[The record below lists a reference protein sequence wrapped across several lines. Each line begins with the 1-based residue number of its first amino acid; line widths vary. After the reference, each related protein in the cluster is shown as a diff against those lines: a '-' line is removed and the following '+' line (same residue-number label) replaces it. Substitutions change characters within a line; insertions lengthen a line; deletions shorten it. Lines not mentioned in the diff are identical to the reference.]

1 MCRLKSCL
9 VLKNR
14 IFCPAYDSHQD
25 MLKELGIEDNETNAM
40 KTFVRVELIP
50 PEATSNY
57 FDDKYFTSLQAP
69 LSEWKLVVDQD
80 ILPDWWEPAIYRPA
94 IEQEIQKW
102 LDKYVLINQEEKT
115 IIGNGYKDSYYLY
128 NCKYISLID
137 TNSIM
142 KNCSAIW
149 CEGGNSIIAIDSELS
164 PGKILD
170 IQYYIYGC
178 STLRTYN
185 ETPVWAYDKSFV
197 CSYVGNI
204 YLRDNAICKARGQTN
219 VIAEG
224 EPYVEAYDNAIVRA
238 YGDANLSLHHKAIAI
253 VYSPTVKHYIIDESA
268 TLIEKFDK

>member
-1 MCRLKSCL
+1 MCQLKSCL

-25 MLKELGIEDNETNAM
+25 MLKELGIEDNEVNAR

-50 PEATSNY
+50 PEATSDY

-94 IEQEIQKW
+94 IEEEVQKW
-102 LDKYVLINQEEKT
+102 LDKYVLINQENKT
-115 IIGNGYKDSYYLY
+115 IVGNGHKDRYYLY
-128 NCKYISLID
+128 NCEYIFLVD

-149 CEGGNSIIAIDSELS
+149 CEGGNSIIAIDSKLS
-164 PGKILD
+164 SGKNLD

-178 STLRTYN
+178 SALHAHN
-185 ETPVWAYDKSFV
+185 EAPVWAYDESYV
-197 CSYVGNI
+197 CSYVGNV
-204 YLRDNAICKARGQTN
+204 YLRDNATCEACGRTN
-219 VIAEG
+219 VVAEG
-224 EPYVEAYDNAIVRA
+224 ESSVEAYDNAIVRA
-238 YGDANLSLHHKAIAI
+238 HGETNLTLHYNAIAI
-253 VYSPTVKHYIIDESA
+253 VYSPTVKYTIIDESA
-268 TLIEKFDK
+268 TLVKKFDK

>member
-14 IFCPAYDSHQD
+14 VFCPAYDSHQD
-25 MLKELGIEDNETNAM
+25 MLKELGIEDNEVNAM
-40 KTFVRVELIP
+40 NTFVRVELVP
-50 PEATSNY
+50 PEATSSY

-80 ILPDWWEPAIYRPA
+80 MVPDWWEPAIYRHT

-102 LDKYVLINQEEKT
+102 LDKYVLINQEEKAIT
-115 IIGNGYKDSYYLY
+115 GNGYTDRYYLY
-128 NCKYISLID
+128 NCKYIFLVN

-142 KNCSAIW
+142 KNCSTIW
-149 CEGGNSIIAIDSELS
+149 CEGGNSIIAIDSKMS
-164 PGKILD
+164 SSKNLD

-178 STLRTYN
+178 SALHAYN
-185 ETPVWAYDKSFV
+185 ETPVWAYDESRV

-204 YLRDNAICKARGQTN
+204 YLRDNATCEACGETN

-224 EPYVEAYDNAIVRA
+224 DCSVIAYDNAIARA
-238 YGDANLSLHHKAIAI
+238 YGDTNLILYDKATAI
-253 VYSPTVKHYIIDESA
+253 LYSSTVKHHVVDSTA
-268 TLIEKFDK
+268 TVVKKFDN

>member
-14 IFCPAYDSHQD
+14 VFCPAYDSHQD
-25 MLKELGIEDNETNAM
+25 MLEELGIEDNEVNAR

-50 PEATSNY
+50 PEATCSY
-57 FDDKYFTSLQAP
+57 FNDKYFTSLQAP
-69 LSEWKLVVDQD
+69 LSEWKLTVDQD

-115 IIGNGYKDSYYLY
+115 IVGNSYKDRYYLY
-128 NCKYISLID
+128 NCKYIFLID

-149 CEGGNSIIAIDSELS
+149 CEGGNNIIAIDSKLS
-164 PGKILD
+164 SSKTLD
-170 IQYYIYGC
+170 IQYYIYGY
-178 STLRTYN
+178 SALHTYN
-185 ETPVWAYDKSFV
+185 ETPVWAYNESRV

-204 YLRDNAICKARGQTN
+204 YLRDNATCEACGQTN

-224 EPYVEAYDNAIVRA
+224 ESSVIAYDNAIVRA
-238 YGDANLSLHHKAIAI
+238 YGDTNLSLHHKAIAI
-253 VYSPTVKHYIIDESA
+253 VYSPAVKHTIIDESA

>member
-14 IFCPAYDSHQD
+14 VFCPAYDSHQD
-25 MLKELGIEDNETNAM
+25 MLKELGIEDNEVNAR

-50 PEATSNY
+50 PEATCSY
-57 FDDKYFTSLQAP
+57 FNDKYFTSLQAP
-69 LSEWKLVVDQD
+69 LSEWKLTVDQD

-115 IIGNGYKDSYYLY
+115 IVGNSYKDRYYLY
-128 NCKYISLID
+128 NCKHIFLID

-149 CEGGNSIIAIDSELS
+149 CEGGNNIIAIDSKLS
-164 PGKILD
+164 SSKTLD

-178 STLRTYN
+178 SALRTYN
-185 ETPVWAYDKSFV
+185 ETPVWAYNESRV

-204 YLRDNAICKARGQTN
+204 YLRDNAICEACGQTN

-224 EPYVEAYDNAIVRA
+224 ESSVIAYDNAIVRA
-238 YGDANLSLHHKAIAI
+238 YGDTNLSLHHKAIAI
-253 VYSPTVKHYIIDESA
+253 VYSPTVKYTIIDESA
-268 TLIEKFDK
+268 TLIKKFDK

>member
-9 VLKNR
+9 VVKNR
-14 IFCPAYDSHQD
+14 VFCPAYDSHQD
-25 MLKELGIEDNETNAM
+25 MLEELGIEDNEVNAR
-40 KTFVRVELIP
+40 KAFVRVELVP

-115 IIGNGYKDSYYLY
+115 IVGNGHKDRYYLY
-128 NCKYISLID
+128 NCKYIFLID

-149 CEGGNSIIAIDSELS
+149 CKGGNSIIAIDSKLS
-164 PGKILD
+164 SGKTLD
-170 IQYYIYGC
+170 NQYYIYGC
-178 STLRTYN
+178 SALHSHN
-185 ETPVWAYDKSFV
+185 ETPVWAYGESYV
-197 CSYVGNI
+197 CSYVGNV
-204 YLRDNAICKARGQTN
+204 YLRDNATCEACGRTN
-219 VIAEG
+219 VIAVG
-224 EPYVEAYDNAIVRA
+224 EPSVIAYDNAIVRA
-238 YGDANLSLHHKAIAI
+238 YGKTNLNLHYKAIAI
-253 VYSPTVKHYIIDESA
+253 VYFPTVKYTIIDESA
-268 TLIEKFDK
+268 TLIKKFDK

>member
-14 IFCPAYDSHQD
+14 VFCPAYDSHQD
-25 MLKELGIEDNETNAM
+25 MLNELGIEDNEVNAR
-40 KTFVRVELIP
+40 KTFVRVELTP
-50 PEATSNY
+50 PEATCSY

-69 LSEWKLVVDQD
+69 LSEWKLTVDQD

-115 IIGNGYKDSYYLY
+115 IVGNSYKDRYYLY
-128 NCKYISLID
+128 NCKYIFLID

-142 KNCSAIW
+142 KNCSAIR
-149 CEGGNSIIAIDSELS
+149 CKGGNSIVAFDSELS
-164 PGKILD
+164 SSKTLD

-178 STLRTYN
+178 SALRTYN
-185 ETPVWAYDKSFV
+185 ETPVWAYDESHV

-204 YLRDNAICKARGQTN
+204 YLRDNTTCEACGQTN

-224 EPYVEAYDNAIVRA
+224 ESSVIAYDNAIVRA
-238 YGDANLSLHHKAIAI
+238 YGKTNLILHHEAIAI
-253 VYSPTVKHYIIDESA
+253 VYSPTVKYTIIDESA
-268 TLIEKFDK
+268 TFIKKFDK

>member
-14 IFCPAYDSHQD
+14 VFCPAYDSHQD
-25 MLKELGIEDNETNAM
+25 MLKELGIEDNEVNAR

-50 PEATSNY
+50 SEATSNY
-57 FDDKYFTSLQAP
+57 FNDKYFTSLQAP

-115 IIGNGYKDSYYLY
+115 IVGNGYKDRYYLY

-149 CEGGNSIIAIDSELS
+149 CEGGNSIVAFDSELS
-164 PGKILD
+164 SGKILD

-268 TLIEKFDK
+268 TLIKKFDK

>member
-14 IFCPAYDSHQD
+14 VFCPAYDSHQD
-25 MLKELGIEDNETNAM
+25 MLKELGIEDNEVNAR

-50 PEATSNY
+50 PEATCSY

-94 IEQEIQKW
+94 IEQEVQKW

-142 KNCSAIW
+142 KNCSAIR
-149 CEGGNSIIAIDSELS
+149 CEGGNNISVIDSELS
-164 PGKILD
+164 ASKTLD
-170 IQYYIYGC
+170 IQYYIYGR
-178 STLRTYN
+178 SSLHTYN
-185 ETPVWAYDKSFV
+185 ETPVWAYNESHV
-197 CSYVGNI
+197 CSYVGNV
-204 YLRDNAICKARGQTN
+204 YLRDNATCEACGRTN
-219 VIAEG
+219 VVAEG
-224 EPYVEAYDNAIVRA
+224 EPSVIAYDNAIVRA
-238 YGDANLSLHHKAIAI
+238 YGDTNLVLHHNAIAI
-253 VYSPTVKHYIIDESA
+253 VYSPTVKHTIIDESA
-268 TLIEKFDK
+268 TLIKKFDK

>member
-14 IFCPAYDSHQD
+14 VFCPAHDSHQD
-25 MLKELGIEDNETNAM
+25 MLEELGIEDNETNAM

-50 PEATSNY
+50 PEAPVSY

-80 ILPDWWEPAIYRPA
+80 IVPDWWEPAIYRRA
-94 IEQEIQKW
+94 IEEEVQKW
-102 LDKYVLINQEEKT
+102 LNKYVLINQEEKT
-115 IIGNGYKDSYYLY
+115 IVGNGYKDEYYLY
-128 NCKYISLID
+128 NCKCISLIN

-149 CEGGNSIIAIDSELS
+149 CDGGNNITAIDSELS
-164 PGKILD
+164 SGETLD
-170 IQYYIYGC
+170 IQYYICGH
-178 STLRTYN
+178 SALHAHN
-185 ETPVWAYDKSFV
+185 ETPVRAYDESHV

-204 YLRDNAICKARGQTN
+204 YLRDNATCEAWGRTN

-224 EPYVEAYDNAIVRA
+224 EPSVIAYDNAIVQA
-238 YGDANLSLHHKAIAI
+238 YGKTNLTLHYNAIAI
-253 VYSPTVKHYIIDESA
+253 VYSPTVKYTIIDESA
-268 TLIEKFDK
+268 TLIKKFDK

>member
-14 IFCPAYDSHQD
+14 VFCPAYDSHQD
-25 MLKELGIEDNETNAM
+25 MLKELGIEDNEVNAR

-50 PEATSNY
+50 PEAASNY
-57 FDDKYFTSLQAP
+57 FNDKYFTSLQAP
-69 LSEWKLVVDQD
+69 LSEWKLTVDQD

-115 IIGNGYKDSYYLY
+115 IVGNSYKDRYYLY
-128 NCKYISLID
+128 NCKHIFLID

-142 KNCSAIW
+142 KNCSAIR
-149 CEGGNSIIAIDSELS
+149 CKGGNSIVAFDSELS
-164 PGKILD
+164 SSKTLD

-178 STLRTYN
+178 SALRTYN
-185 ETPVWAYDKSFV
+185 ETPVWAYDESYV

-204 YLRDNAICKARGQTN
+204 YLRDNAICEACGQTN

-224 EPYVEAYDNAIVRA
+224 ESSVIAYDNAIVRA
-238 YGDANLSLHHKAIAI
+238 YGDTNLSLHHKATAI
-253 VYSPTVKHYIIDESA
+253 VYFPTVKYTIIDESA
-268 TLIEKFDK
+268 TLIKKFDK